1 MKTDSSIIASNLDGL
16 RLDSLMIA
24 LDQLSVK
31 IDEKYYVDPTYVTR
45 VKKLLSWVIVLK
57 KIEF

>member
-1 MKTDSSIIASNLDGL
+1 MKIDSSIIASNLDGL

-57 KIEF
+57 KVEF